1 MSASTNISYK
11 GATIATITGSGTK
24 TLNTQGKY
32 CEGNITV
39 QCTDASGTTP
49 SGSVTIT
56 ENGTYD
62 VADKASAV
70 VALPYTYKRWVY
82 TNPSLISDTQTIT
95 LLTDSWLAQHYDS
108 AALEVMVTA
117 IDPPQADDTGNIYYS
132 TTRARNATLGT
143 GKRYMQVITRVGGS
157 AGSYSAT
164 TADLQGT
171 SNPST
176 RGMLRLNSSG
186 KLMLRVDSQ
195 CQFAAGD
202 YEIVARLIP

>member
-11 GATIATITGSGTK
+11 GETIATIVGSGTK
-24 TLNTQGKY
+24 TLNTRGKY
-32 CEGNITV
+32 CEGDITV
-39 QCTDASGTTP
+39 QCTDAGGTTP

-62 VADKASAV
+62 VTDKASAV

-95 LLTDSWLAQHYDS
+95 LLTDSWLAANYNS
-108 AALEVMVTA
+108 NSLEVMVTA
-117 IDPPQADDTGNIYYS
+117 VNPPQADDTATIYFG
-132 TTRARNATLGT
+132 TTLARNVTLGT
-143 GKRYMQVITRVGGS
+143 GKSIMQIITRVGGS
-157 AGSYSAT
+157 AGSYSTSA
-164 TADLQGT
+164 AALQGISPT
-171 SNPST
+171 T

-186 KLMLRVDSQ
+186 ELMLRVDSS

>member
-1 MSASTNISYK
+1 MSASTNISYN
-11 GATIATITGSGTK
+11 GAIIATIEGSGTK

-32 CEGNITV
+32 CEGDITV
-39 QCTDASGTTP
+39 QCVDSGGGAAP
-49 SGSVTIT
+49 SGSITIT

-95 LLTDSWLAQHYDS
+95 LLSDAWLAQHYDDT
-108 AALEVMVTA
+108 ALEVMVTA
-117 IDPPQADDTGNIYYS
+117 VNPPQADDTATVYFG
-132 TTRARNATLGT
+132 TTRARNVTLGT
-143 GKRYMQVITRVGGS
+143 GKSYMQIITRVGGS
-157 AGSYSAT
+157 TGSYSAS
-164 TADLQGT
+164 AAALQGL
-171 SNPST
+171 SPST

-186 KLMLRVDSQ
+186 ELMLRVDSQ

>member
-11 GATIATITGSGTK
+11 GATIATIVGSGTK

-39 QCTDASGTTP
+39 QCTDAGGTTP

-70 VALPYTYKRWVY
+70 VALPYTYKRWAY

-95 LLTDSWLAQHYDS
+95 LLTDAWLAQHYDDT
-108 AALEVMVTA
+108 ALEVMVTA
-117 IDPPQADDTGNIYYS
+117 INPPQADDTSTVYFG
-132 TTRARNATLGT
+132 TTRARNVTLGA
-143 GKRYMQVITRVGGS
+143 GKSYMQIINRIGGS

-164 TADLQGT
+164 AAALQGL
-171 SNPST
+171 SPST

-186 KLMLRVDSQ
+186 ELMLRVDSQ

>member
-11 GATIATITGSGTK
+11 GATIATIVGSGTK

-32 CEGNITV
+32 CEGDITI
-39 QCTDASGTTP
+39 QCTDAGGTTP

-62 VADKASAV
+62 VTDKASAV

-82 TNPSLISDTQTIT
+82 TNLSLISDTQTIT

-108 AALEVMVTA
+108 AALEVIVTA
-117 IDPPQADDTGNIYYS
+117 LNPPQADDTDNVYYC
-132 TTRARNATLGT
+132 TTRARNVTLGT
-143 GKRYMQVITRVGGS
+143 EKSYMQIITRVGGA
-157 AGSYSAT
+157 AGSYGS
-164 TADLQGT
+164 TAAALHGT
-171 SNPST
+171 SSPST

-186 KLMLRVDSQ
+186 ELILRVDSQ

>member
-11 GATIATITGSGTK
+11 GATIATIVGSGTK

-39 QCTDASGTTP
+39 QCTDAGGTAP

-95 LLTDSWLAQHYDS
+95 LLSDTWLAQHYDDT
-108 AALEVMVTA
+108 ALEVMVTA
-117 IDPPQADDTGNIYYS
+117 VNPPQADDTATVYFG
-132 TTRARNATLGT
+132 TTRARNVTLGT
-143 GKRYMQVITRVGGS
+143 GKSYMQIIGRIGGS
-157 AGSYSAT
+157 LGFYGGAAAALNGISPT
-164 TADLQGT
+164 
-171 SNPST
+171 T

-186 KLMLRVDSQ
+186 DLMLRVDSQ